1 MMKKNKIQFLT
12 PHFSTPAGIKRRP
25 RKHSSIT
32 GEASLPTVGPS
43 SHRSVTRTARGN
55 ERLLDKSFK
64 SDETPG
70 SLREVIKRFE
80 GTNAARLKPVSGR
93 ADALPSSSHSCETK
107 MRPVYPLDR
116 CRNIFS
122 CELVSDSASARIFQP
137 FNAGDVVPGLALR
150 TRHSGKVPL
159 RRSFSECA
167 SDLAFHLNICY
178 YFSFFPYILKYS
190 FFF

>member
-1 MMKKNKIQFLT
+1 VLVQ
-12 PHFSTPAGIKRRP
+12 SRRQL
-25 RKHSSIT
+25 
-32 GEASLPTVGPS
+32 EE
-43 SHRSVTRTARGN
+43 N

-64 SDETPG
+64 SDETPE
-70 SLREVIKRFE
+70 SLREAIERFE
-80 GTNAARLKPVSGR
+80 GTKAVRLRLVSGR

-107 MRPVYPLDR
+107 MRPVYRLDR

-150 TRHSGKVPL
+150 TRHSGKIPL

-167 SDLAFHLNICY
+167 SDLCVSSELLLLLSLLSLYSKVFFLLLDNISFHFHLV
-178 YFSFFPYILKYS
+178 L
-190 FFF
+190 